1 MDGWM
6 ESEKKEMEQT
16 EDVLV
21 ITAKVRTFSL
31 PKLVDRN

>member
-1 MDGWM
+1 M

-16 EDVLV
+16 EDVLA
-21 ITAKVRTFSL
+21 ITAKVRAFSF